1 MYENKMGVCMIRG
14 DGTGTIAGEVIQLG
28 IRTKMK
34 NIKKTALKWRQKM
47 EEAPRHLCPNDL
59 SDEAFIECL
68 TRALWKRGM
77 VIDTQGDFYEIRG
90 EGV

>member
-1 MYENKMGVCMIRG
+1 MVACTIHGVGI
-14 DGTGTIAGEVIQLG
+14 GTIAGEVIQLG